1 MRRQMAEAGVPSPV
15 FRRFPLA
22 ADPHEIARQVS
33 YPCVVKPLRLSGS
46 RGVIRANTP
55 DELVAAV
62 TRLGRILIADG
73 NVRETTD
80 ILVED
85 FIPGVEVALDGL
97 LRADGLHVLALF
109 DKPDPL
115 DGPFFEETIYTT
127 PRASRRRRRRPSP
140 NAPRRPPPRLVCA
153 MGLSMR
159 SCASMSV
166 ARGW

>member
-1 MRRQMAEAGVPSPV
+1 M
-15 FRRFPLA
+15 
-22 ADPHEIARQVS
+22 
-33 YPCVVKPLRLSGS
+33 VKPLRLSGS

-62 TRLGRILIADG
+62 TRLGRILLDDG

-97 LRADGLHVLALF
+97 LREDGLHVLALF

-127 PRASRRRRRRPSP
+127 PSRLPRGAGGHRRVRRTGRRRDWSARW
-140 NAPRRPPPRLVCA
+140 AYPR
-153 MGLSMR
+153 G
-159 SCASMSV
+159 V
-166 ARGW
+166 ARQ